1 MKETVTPDVKE
12 EASSLTID
20 NTPKANEAA
29 VQTKSNA
36 QSVQFEG
43 DEAQTAETTDIA
55 YINCDKQSEDTPK
68 QAEDTPKKT
77 KKELPAWIKK
87 IVDYLKAH
95 EDIRQMVFFLLFSV
109 ICGASQ
115 MIVTYAL
122 SAGFKLEAHLGS
134 TRLDWFVFH
143 YATQAEFIGFLVG
156 SVVGQVLTFVLN
168 RKKTFNVP
176 DYVALRAVLYAI
188 MAALIIIMQTYLGG
202 LVTDACWSAKPDANG
217 FLDLVFNLTGQ
228 AVAGIAAVIVNF
240 LGNKF
245 FVMRDWGKKKR
256 LAAEQAAAQQNEAIA
271 ESGETDND
279 LMAQAASDNIE
290 E

>member
-1 MKETVTPDVKE
+1 MDTVDNNELETVTP
-12 EASSLTID
+12 
-20 NTPKANEAA
+20 
-29 VQTKSNA
+29 
-36 QSVQFEG
+36 
-43 DEAQTAETTDIA
+43 AQTENAEGTTPVEGQEQKA
-55 YINCDKQSEDTPK
+55 K
-68 QAEDTPKKT
+68 
-77 KKELPAWIKK
+77 KK
-87 IVDYLKAH
+87 IKWPNGIQKIIDYLNAH

-115 MIVTYAL
+115 LIVTYAL
-122 SAGFKLEAHLGS
+122 SAGLKLEAHLGS

-176 DYVALRAVLYAI
+176 DYVALRAVMYAI
-188 MAALIIIMQTYLGG
+188 LAILIIIMQTALGG
-202 LVTDACWSAKPDANG
+202 AVTDACWTAKPDANG

-228 AVAGIAAVIVNF
+228 AVAGVAAVIVNF

-245 FVMRDWGKKKR
+245 LIMRDWGKKKR
-256 LAAEQAAAQQNEAIA
+256 EAAEAQAAAQAGEQKTAQTETTTQSEVANTVESEAHCEEIA
-271 ESGETDND
+271 
-279 LMAQAASDNIE
+279 AQAAADSE